1 MTMDQN
7 EAQNVGYFIC
17 RFMQPSSEAEFNSWI
32 AIGSPILL
40 QLDTM
45 CGASNCTVILCDR
58 IRTGLLTES
67 STGNYAMVTTQY
79 LEIFLIKE

>member
-1 MTMDQN
+1 MTIEQN
-7 EAQNVGYFIC
+7 EALYVGYFIC
-17 RFMQPSSEAEFNSWI
+17 RFIQPSSEAKFNSWI

-58 IRTGLLTES
+58 IRTGLVTES
-67 STGNYAMVTTQY
+67 STENYAIVTTQY
-79 LEIFLIKE
+79 LEMFLIKE